1 MDESESKSKVLAH
14 GGVTSVVRIDD
25 SRVILPAGREIS
37 SDLVAQE
44 LLVKQIMPS
53 DVSGEVLKLLQSEKS
68 GMSRLQVLLT
78 VSLLILVGWFAWY
91 FFPFQKVAKPI
102 DDGGIEIVE
111 EDPVRGDPLK
121 VLAVTA
127 ERLYK
132 ERKYKACSDAL
143 LPKLQELLA
152 GVQE

>member
-53 DVSGEVLKLLQSEKS
+53 DVSGEVLKLLQSEKA

-91 FFPFQKVAKPI
+91 FSVSE
-102 DDGGIEIVE
+102 GGC
-111 EDPVRGDPLK
+111 
-121 VLAVTA
+121 
-127 ERLYK
+127 RLMM
-132 ERKYKACSDAL
+132 
-143 LPKLQELLA
+143 A
-152 GVQE
+152 G